1 MYLLPVTSQSA
12 VDQQSITNYSA
23 TMGKISKIGPG
34 TEGGKLILEDFKN
47 WRKTGF
53 KPWVTKGLGGKN
65 HHKSRLIYQTVS
77 INAFRFQAKKIA
89 DIALEQMPA
98 TDIED
103 EGEEDDDIEDNE
115 DDEDFPNDSENRNQ
129 WHRTEYA
136 EEESDDED
144 EDFEGD
150 DSQEED
156 DDLEEFEDIAMT
168 ELIDSRS
175 TLVIEYPNGKKIGIV
190 FVCDGDVKDLTS
202 NQFEFCSNQRQIT
215 RLVRVPKER
224 AKASALIGDAALE
237 NGQDDD
243 FGFSDADL
251 MVLDGVIQ
259 KRLAGTK
266 RDDDGEIWEVREKI
280 DLPFPCAK
288 TLYNKKGKRIK
299 KYMVR
304 RNRFGFTW
312 GYFWL
317 LAVREKPQIKAKR
330 ISGVKVL
337 VMEDSSAFT
346 EVSA

>member
-1 MYLLPVTSQSA
+1 VTHVSPVTFAA
-12 VDQQSITNYSA
+12 VLSIGNYSA

-53 KPWVTKGLGGKN
+53 KPWVKKGLGGSN
-65 HHKSRLIYQTVS
+65 HWKSRRLYQSVS
-77 INAFRFQAKKIA
+77 LNAFRSQAKKIA
-89 DIALEQMPA
+89 DIAVEQMPA
-98 TDIED
+98 EDIED
-103 EGEEDDDIEDNE
+103 GEEEDDDTEENE

-202 NQFEFCSNQRQIT
+202 NQFEFGSNQKQIT

-224 AKASALIGDAALE
+224 SKASALIGDAASE

-259 KRLAGTK
+259 KRLAAGTK

-317 LAVREKPQIKAKR
+317 LAVREKPRIKAKR
-330 ISGVKVL
+330 ISGVKVS